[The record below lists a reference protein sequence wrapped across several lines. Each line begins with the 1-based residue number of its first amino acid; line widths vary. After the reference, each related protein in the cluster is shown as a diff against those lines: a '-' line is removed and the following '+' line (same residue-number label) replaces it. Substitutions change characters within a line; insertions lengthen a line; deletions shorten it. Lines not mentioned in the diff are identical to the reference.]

1 MCPSDLDLSGIQA
14 LYPPT
19 AVPNAPSSLTAAPAT
34 SAPSSTITISWTD
47 NATNETG
54 YLVQRSA
61 DGVTFTQVAQL
72 GANVQTYSN
81 SGLSANTIYYFRV
94 QAINGTAVSGY
105 SNTASAQT
113 SASTTTNSAPT
124 VAISTPSN
132 NASYPANTTVS
143 FSGSASDTT
152 DGNLSS
158 SLVWTSSLDGQIGT
172 GASFSRTLSAG
183 THTITARATDSGG
196 LSGSAQI
203 TVSVTTTQ
211 SQSGPSL
218 TARGYKVKGGQ
229 KVDLS
234 WTGFTTTS
242 VDIYRNSTRITTAT
256 GTTFTDS
263 LSAKGGGTYSY
274 KACAA
279 GSATT
284 CSNTASVTF

>member
-1 MCPSDLDLSGIQA
+1 MLFRS
-14 LYPPT
+14 
-19 AVPNAPSSLTAAPAT
+19 
-34 SAPSSTITISWTD
+34 
-47 NATNETG
+47 
-54 YLVQRSA
+54 VQRSS
-61 DGVTFTQVAQL
+61 DGVNFTQVAQL
-72 GANVQTYSN
+72 GANVQSYTN
-81 SGLSANTIYYFRV
+81 TGLSPSTTYFYRV

-203 TVSVTTTQ
+203 TVSRSEEHTSELQ
-211 SQSGPSL
+211 SH
-218 TARGYKVKGGQ
+218 
-229 KVDLS
+229 
-234 WTGFTTTS
+234 
-242 VDIYRNSTRITTAT
+242 
-256 GTTFTDS
+256 
-263 LSAKGGGTYSY
+263 
-274 KACAA
+274 
-279 GSATT
+279 
-284 CSNTASVTF
+284 